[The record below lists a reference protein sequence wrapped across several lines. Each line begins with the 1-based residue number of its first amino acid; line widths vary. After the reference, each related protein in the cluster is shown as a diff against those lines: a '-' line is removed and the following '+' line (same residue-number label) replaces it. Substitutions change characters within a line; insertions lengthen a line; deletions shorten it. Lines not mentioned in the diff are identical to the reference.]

1 VRNLGRE
8 IVVGAAVAVAVGA
21 VSILA
26 PVTGGSTI
34 AVVLE
39 TAARTVAVAM
49 PVAAGL
55 YAWRRPPFERFGRL
69 LVATGGGV
77 LVVTLS
83 LSDDAPAYSTGRVAT
98 WVAEAALLYL
108 ILSFPSGRLPERV
121 DRYLATAAVLLVAL
135 LYLPTALVV
144 ERYPTPT
151 LWVVCGSDCPGNAF
165 MAAADEPRVV
175 ADVVYPV
182 RELLTIALVAVII
195 GRLAQRL
202 RGASRLRRRTL
213 APVFAVAIAWA
224 VLLAAA
230 LALRRASPGSPL
242 LDVAVWML
250 ALTFPAIALAFLV
263 GVVRWWAYVG
273 ASLRRLAARLRSP
286 LAPEDLRLALA
297 EAFDDPALRVFH
309 RLAHRWMDADG
320 RTVPPPVSGAG
331 RSVTEIRNRDAVVA
345 ALVHDAALQ
354 DEPAFIDAAAS
365 YTGLTLE
372 INRLT
377 VNAESL
383 VREAHESRARIAAS
397 ADEERKRIERDL
409 HDGAQQRLVTLRIRL
424 GLVAEQ
430 LGGDAT
436 TRGALDELGSEV
448 DAALDDVRSLARGT
462 YPYILTEHG
471 LDSALAV
478 AAEEA
483 PISAT
488 VVVQTQHRYPA
499 EVENAVYFC
508 CLEALQNVAKH
519 AGAGAGVRVTVAER
533 DDSLSFDVRDDGA
546 GFDPAATPAGTGLTN
561 IRDRV
566 AAVGGRVAIDSEPGR
581 GAQVSATIPLSPTA
595 TATHA
600 P

>member
-1 VRNLGRE
+1 
-8 IVVGAAVAVAVGA
+8 
-21 VSILA
+21 
-26 PVTGGSTI
+26 
-34 AVVLE
+34 
-39 TAARTVAVAM
+39 
-49 PVAAGL
+49 
-55 YAWRRPPFERFGRL
+55 
-69 LVATGGGV
+69 
-77 LVVTLS
+77 
-83 LSDDAPAYSTGRVAT
+83 
-98 WVAEAALLYL
+98 
-108 ILSFPSGRLPERV
+108 
-121 DRYLATAAVLLVAL
+121 
-135 LYLPTALVV
+135 
-144 ERYPTPT
+144 
-151 LWVVCGSDCPGNAF
+151 
-165 MAAADEPRVV
+165 
-175 ADVVYPV
+175 
-182 RELLTIALVAVII
+182 
-195 GRLAQRL
+195 
-202 RGASRLRRRTL
+202 
-213 APVFAVAIAWA
+213 
-224 VLLAAA
+224 
-230 LALRRASPGSPL
+230 
-242 LDVAVWML
+242 
-250 ALTFPAIALAFLV
+250 
-263 GVVRWWAYVG
+263 VG

-297 EAFDDPALRVFH
+297 EAFDDPALRVFY

-320 RTVPPPVSGAG
+320 RTAPPPVSGAG
-331 RSVTEIRNRDAVVA
+331 RSVTEIRNRDEVVA

-383 VREAHESRARIAAS
+383 VRVAHESRARLAAS

-436 TRGALDELGSEV
+436 TRGALRELGSEV

-471 LDSALAV
+471 LGPALAV

-488 VVVQTQHRYPA
+488 VAVQTQKRYPA

-519 AGAGAGVRVTVAER
+519 AGAGAAVRVTVADR

-546 GFDPAATPAGTGLTN
+546 GFDPDAAPAGTGLTN

-581 GAQVSATIPLSPTA
+581 GARVSATIPLTPTVTA
-595 TATHA
+595 TQA